1 MTYDQ
6 ISINGLVRFFSVGWV
21 ILPKQY
27 LYSIN
32 TDLSGIGYYI
42 GIILGITIAI
52 WRSDMR
58 PIFKCLLIMLSV
70 FIMFFLENIF
80 DINIIY
86 YI

>member
-52 WRSDMR
+52 
-58 PIFKCLLIMLSV
+58 
-70 FIMFFLENIF
+70 
-80 DINIIY
+80 
-86 YI
+86 